1 MEADILGQLKT
12 IQALLWVILA
22 VTVVCAA
29 ILVLGVIGRNLQV
42 KETLMRDLFS
52 SEAKGLEDRG
62 DFQGLASLS
71 KARIEKY
78 PKDIEAW
85 YYLAIARLRSKNYQG
100 ALDAFA
106 ELQTIDPHW
115 QKEAIQGYI
124 NDVRESM
131 RGPVSTDA

>member
-1 MEADILGQLKT
+1 MEADILSQLKT

-22 VTVVCAA
+22 VSVACAV

-62 DFQGLASLS
+62 DFEGLARLCD
-71 KARIEKY
+71 ARIDKY
-78 PKDIEAW
+78 PIDLEAG
-85 YYLAIARLRSKNYQG
+85 YYLAIGRLRGKNYQG

-106 ELQTIDPHW
+106 ELQT
-115 QKEAIQGYI
+115 
-124 NDVRESM
+124 
-131 RGPVSTDA
+131 